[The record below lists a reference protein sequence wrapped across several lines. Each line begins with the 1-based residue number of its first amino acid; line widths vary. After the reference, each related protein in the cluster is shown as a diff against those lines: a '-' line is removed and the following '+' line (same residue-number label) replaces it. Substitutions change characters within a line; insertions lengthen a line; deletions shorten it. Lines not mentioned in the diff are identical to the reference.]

1 MKLGDDISLMN
12 FKIVVA
18 NALIGKYSNHNKSF
32 STSRLSERKS
42 HELSMTIEV
51 LTRMLKFQ

>member
-1 MKLGDDISLMN
+1 MN

-18 NALIGKYSNHNKSF
+18 NALIGKYSNHNRSF

>member
-12 FKIVVA
+12 FKTAVA
-18 NALIGKYSNHNKSF
+18 NALIGKYSNQNRSF